1 MSCRCGRK
9 TMSELLFE
17 LETEVKRLMSENV
30 ALKRRSDELADKN
43 KKLKQ
48 SLDQTTKVGCTTVS

>member
-1 MSCRCGRK
+1 
-9 TMSELLFE
+9 MSELLFE